1 MGGKLTYFPRVTTS
15 EDGIL
20 HVPGTRLRLPRAE
33 LVFRATRA
41 GGPGGQNVN
50 KVASRVEL
58 LWDFRASVVPSA
70 EEKERLAAKLAARLD
85 AEGRLR
91 VVAAEHRSQL
101 RNREAAEARLAEVV
115 AAALRIPKKRKP
127 TRPTKASRERRLEV
141 KRRAAA
147 RKRERRR
154 PTED

>member
-1 MGGKLTYFPRVTTS
+1 
-15 EDGIL
+15 
-20 HVPGTRLRLPRAE
+20 VPGSGLRIPRAE
-33 LVFRATRA
+33 LLVRATRA

-58 LWDFRASVVPSA
+58 VWDFGRSEAPTPEQKA
-70 EEKERLAAKLAARLD
+70 RLAAKLESRLD
-85 AEGRLR
+85 AAGRLR

-101 RNREAAEARLAEVV
+101 RNRDAAEARLVELV
-115 AAALRIPKKRKP
+115 AGALRVPKKRKP
-127 TRPTKASRERRLEV
+127 TRPTLASKERRLEA

-154 PTED
+154 PHDE

>member
-1 MGGKLTYFPRVTTS
+1 VTTS
-15 EDGIL
+15 EDAFL
-20 HVPGTRLRLPRAE
+20 RVPGGGLRIPRGE
-33 LVFRATRA
+33 VLFRATRA

-58 LWDFRASVVPSA
+58 AWDFAASDAPTA
-70 EEKERLAAKLAARLD
+70 EQKARLAEKLATRLD

-101 RNREAAEARLAEVV
+101 RNREAAEVRLVELV
-115 AAALRIPKKRKP
+115 AAGLRVPKKRKP
-127 TRPTKASRERRLEV
+127 TRPTKASKERRLEA

-147 RKRERRR
+147 KKRERRR
-154 PTED
+154 PVDD